1 MTLTSRLHTGHIMYL
16 NQDLA
21 SFNVIPGRGMRSVCW
36 QCLQMNGCRC
46 FTVFSF
52 TPVLHT
58 CPTDD
63 HDLYPVRV
71 LWQGLLA
78 GIIPPIGAGDR
89 YLVDALCV
97 QEERACL
104 LERFT

>member
-1 MTLTSRLHTGHIMYL
+1 MVL
-16 NQDLA
+16 
-21 SFNVIPGRGMRSVCW
+21 
-36 QCLQMNGCRC
+36 
-46 FTVFSF
+46 SF

-63 HDLYPVRV
+63 YDLDPVRV
-71 LWQGLLA
+71 WWQGLLA